1 MASDQSGRVTAF
13 SVILILIIIIVIYE
27 FGVIYGDWSHI
38 RLIPVKITVNN
49 DLRFPIAGAA
59 ITIDEDYIGQTDEAG
74 QLTAFLSEL
83 GRIHILARKKPF
95 NDVDT
100 TISLESDPLNISLS
114 MHRPYSALT
123 VAVLDESGEPLDD
136 VAIESKEENIG
147 KTGEDGK
154 FTASESFR
162 ILDSIY
168 VKLSKKGYKDL
179 SQDILLSELEQT
191 ASFTMVKGTAPPPV
205 TKPPVSPPKPD
216 FQTHFDLANR
226 YLDRAISGESKYF
239 GRALNEID
247 RAIAIRPRY
256 QLAKQ
261 LKVEILF
268 NFAKSLRDSNLLYE
282 AANRCGEALKVYQE
296 IPQDQMFYEVQKLKA
311 EVDEKL
317 N

>member
-1 MASDQSGRVTAF
+1 
-13 SVILILIIIIVIYE
+13 
-27 FGVIYGDWSHI
+27 
-38 RLIPVKITVNN
+38 LIPVKITVNN

-59 ITIDEDYIGQTDEAG
+59 VTIDENYIGQTDELG
-74 QLTAFLSEL
+74 QLTAFLSKP
-83 GRIHILARKKPF
+83 GQVQIVVKKKPF
-95 NDVDT
+95 DDIDT
-100 TISLESDPLNISLS
+100 TILAQSNARSIALS

-123 VAVLDESGEPLDD
+123 VVVLDESGQPLDGVD
-136 VAIESKEENIG
+136 IESEEKNIG
-147 KTGEDGK
+147 KTGEDGR
-154 FTASESFR
+154 FTANESFR
-162 ILDSIY
+162 ILDSVY
-168 VKLSKKGYKDL
+168 VKLSKKGYRDS

-191 ASFTMVKGTAPPPV
+191 ASFTMVKGATPPPA
-205 TKPPVSPPKPD
+205 TKPPPSPPKPD

-247 RAIAIRPRY
+247 KAIAIRPRY